1 MNLAS
6 LAKGGNAVTAE
17 SEDRMGTPWW
27 LLTQLQLMF
36 GAFTADLAA
45 EAWSAVAPCFITEQ
59 QDLFQVGLTLKTKHG
74 FGNWP
79 YGRGQLKRFVPFVRD
94 MVLSGRVPQVTQLV
108 PHYTAEGWWQYCTKP
123 EGRVKKAEWKY
134 GHAGHERLKNWT
146 RLVSERLVIDVIA
159 IKGRLEHRYP
169 PRYRGK
175 RGPSPFSSAVVR
187 FSLP

>member
-1 MNLAS
+1 MNIAS
-6 LAKGGNAVTAE
+6 LAKGENAVTAE

-27 LLTQLQLMF
+27 LLDHLQGLF
-36 GAFTADLAA
+36 GKFTKDLAA
-45 EAWSAVAPCFITEQ
+45 ESWSAVCESFITEEM
-59 QDLFQVGLTLKTKHG
+59 DLFKQRHLRTEHG

-79 YGRGQLKRFVPFVRD
+79 YGRGQLIRFVPHARQL
-94 MVLSGRVPQVTQLV
+94 VLDERVNQLTQLV
-108 PHYTAEGWWQYCTKP
+108 PHYTADGWWQHVAKP

-134 GHAGHERLKNWT
+134 GHAGHERLKDWV
-146 RLVSERLVIDVIA
+146 RLTSERLVIDVIA
-159 IKGRLEHRYP
+159 VRGRLEHRYP